1 MEPETK
7 TRVFVSSIL
16 AGVCISL
23 GCCIYLSLEDKI
35 IGAILFACGLMA
47 VRIIGLDLFTGKVQF
62 IFSGKSNIGYYV
74 SVLIG
79 NILGCF
85 FLALL
90 TANQIH
96 DSALAIALLKSGQ
109 SMAEA
114 FIKGT
119 LCGMLMTIATHKKTP
134 LYISVLCVASF
145 ILAGFNHCI
154 ADAFYLMA
162 GKHFCCSWLAT
173 MAGNVV
179 GGALLGITYRHVISA

>member
-16 AGVCISL
+16 AGACISL
-23 GCCIYLSLEDKI
+23 GCCIYLSIENKI

-47 VRIIGLDLFTGKVQF
+47 VRIIGLDLLTGKAQF
-62 IFSGKSNIGYYV
+62 ILSGKRNIGYYV
-74 SVLIG
+74 LVLIG
-79 NILGCF
+79 NIFGCF
-85 FLALL
+85 LLALL
-90 TANQIH
+90 TSPQMH
-96 DSALAIALLKSGQ
+96 EGALAIALLKSEQ

-119 LCGMLMTIATHKKTP
+119 LCGMLMTIATHEKTP
-134 LYISVLCVASF
+134 LYVSVLCVVSF

-179 GGALLGITYRHVISA
+179 GGALLGITYYKV